1 MNCLYLVGILG
12 KPEYAL
18 GVLHPANFD
27 VLMPTNHQ
35 QSYSIGVV
43 ARRAQIHPETLR
55 VWEKRYGMITPL
67 RTESGRRMY
76 SEGDILKVS
85 LVKQLTELGNPVGG
99 LAKLSIQA
107 LRERLS
113 GERTAQQASLP
124 AKALQ
129 CRVVFSH
136 TDLRLRFSSD
146 LLRFSDMAIAEP
158 FDGAALSSL
167 EDLSGYADVLI
178 TEMPTIDQESVALV
192 NKQIQQTGCVS
203 AVVVFNFGTRTAVD
217 QLTSAGM
224 VCLKG
229 AATAADVR
237 RACLSLGA
245 AAHSPVQVPGLPSR
259 RFSAAQLV
267 RVAGIGGTI
276 ECECPNH
283 LAELITSLCAFEK
296 YSGECANRNDE
307 DARIHAQLEAS
318 TAQARAILEESLAR
332 LIEIEGILI

>member
-1 MNCLYLVGILG
+1 MQ
-12 KPEYAL
+12 
-18 GVLHPANFD
+18 
-27 VLMPTNHQ
+27 TNQQ

-55 VWEKRYGMITPL
+55 VWEKRYGMITPM
-67 RTESGRRMY
+67 RTETGRRMY
-76 SEGDILKVS
+76 SESDILKVS

-99 LAKLSIQA
+99 LANLSIED

-113 GERTAQQASLP
+113 GERSAQQTNSP

-136 TDLRLRFSSD
+136 SDLRLRFSSD
-146 LLRFSDMAIAEP
+146 LLKFSDMTITEP
-158 FDGAALSSL
+158 FDTAALSSP

-178 TEMPTIDQESVALV
+178 TEMPTIDQETAVRV
-192 NKQIQQTGCVS
+192 KKQIQQSGCAS
-203 AVVVFNFGTRTAVD
+203 AVVVFNFGTRTVVD
-217 QLTSAGM
+217 QLTNAGM

-245 AAHSPVQVPGLPSR
+245 AAYSLVQLPELPSR

-267 RVAGIGGTI
+267 RVAGMGGTI

>member
-1 MNCLYLVGILG
+1 MQ
-12 KPEYAL
+12 
-18 GVLHPANFD
+18 
-27 VLMPTNHQ
+27 TNQQ

-67 RTESGRRMY
+67 RTETGRRMY
-76 SEGDILKVS
+76 SEADILKVS

-99 LAKLSIQA
+99 LANLSIGD

-113 GERTAQQASLP
+113 GEMSAQQTNLP
-124 AKALQ
+124 SMTLQ
-129 CRVVFSH
+129 CRVVFAHS
-136 TDLRLRFSSD
+136 DLRLRFSSD
-146 LLRFSDMAIAEP
+146 LLKFSDMTIAEP
-158 FDGAALSSL
+158 FDSDAAASP

-178 TEMPTIDQESVALV
+178 TETSTIDQETAGQVK
-192 NKQIQQTGCVS
+192 KQIQQSGCAS
-203 AVVVFNFGTRTAVD
+203 AVVIFNFGTRTAVD
-217 QLTSAGM
+217 QLTNAGM

-245 AAHSPVQVPGLPSR
+245 AAHSPVQLPELPSR

-267 RVAGIGGTI
+267 RVAGMGGTI

>member
-1 MNCLYLVGILG
+1 MQ
-12 KPEYAL
+12 
-18 GVLHPANFD
+18 
-27 VLMPTNHQ
+27 TNQQ

-67 RTESGRRMY
+67 RTETGRRMY
-76 SEGDILKVS
+76 SESDILKVS

-99 LAKLSIQA
+99 LANLSIED

-113 GERTAQQASLP
+113 GERTAQQTSLP
-124 AKALQ
+124 FKTLQ
-129 CRVVFSH
+129 CRVVFAHS
-136 TDLRLRFSSD
+136 DLRLRFSSD
-146 LLRFSDMAIAEP
+146 LLKFSDMTIAEP
-158 FDGAALSSL
+158 FDTDAFSSP

-178 TEMPTIDQESVALV
+178 TETPTIDQETAGQVK
-192 NKQIQQTGCVS
+192 KQMQQSGCAS

-217 QLTSAGM
+217 QLTNAGM

-245 AAHSPVQVPGLPSR
+245 AAHSPVQLPELPSR

-267 RVAGIGGTI
+267 RVAGMGGTI

-307 DARIHAQLEAS
+307 DARIHAQLESS

>member
-1 MNCLYLVGILG
+1 VG
-12 KPEYAL
+12 AL
-18 GVLHPANFD
+18 GEPDDASGALHPVSFD
-27 VLMPTNHQ
+27 VLMQTNQQ

-55 VWEKRYGMITPL
+55 VWEKRYGMITPM

-76 SEGDILKVS
+76 SESDILKVS

-99 LAKLSIQA
+99 LANLSIED

-113 GERTAQQASLP
+113 GERSAQQTNLP

-136 TDLRLRFSSD
+136 SDLRLRFSSD
-146 LLRFSDMAIAEP
+146 LLKFSDMTIAEP
-158 FDGAALSSL
+158 FDTDAFSSP

-178 TEMPTIDQESVALV
+178 TETPTIDQETAVQV
-192 NKQIQQTGCVS
+192 KKQMHQSGCAS

-217 QLTSAGM
+217 QLTNAGM

-245 AAHSPVQVPGLPSR
+245 AVHSPVQLPELPSR

-267 RVAGIGGTI
+267 RVAGMGGTI

-318 TAQARAILEESLAR
+318 TARARAILEESLAR

>member
-1 MNCLYLVGILG
+1 MQ
-12 KPEYAL
+12 
-18 GVLHPANFD
+18 
-27 VLMPTNHQ
+27 TNHQ

-55 VWEKRYGMITPL
+55 VWEKRYSMITPL
-67 RTESGRRMY
+67 RTETGRRMY
-76 SEGDILKVS
+76 SESDILKVS

-99 LAKLSIQA
+99 LANLSIED

-113 GERTAQQASLP
+113 GERSSQQTNLP
-124 AKALQ
+124 TKAPQ

-136 TDLRLRFSSD
+136 SDLRLRFSSD
-146 LLRFSDMAIAEP
+146 LLKFSDMSITEP
-158 FDGAALSSL
+158 FDTAALSSP

-178 TEMPTIDQESVALV
+178 TEMPTIDQETAVRV
-192 NKQIQQTGCVS
+192 KKQIQQSGCAS
-203 AVVVFNFGTRTAVD
+203 AVVVFNFGTRTVVD
-217 QLTSAGM
+217 QLTNAGM

-245 AAHSPVQVPGLPSR
+245 AAHSLVQLPELPSR

-267 RVAGIGGTI
+267 RVAGMGGTI

>member
-1 MNCLYLVGILG
+1 M
-12 KPEYAL
+12 
-18 GVLHPANFD
+18 
-27 VLMPTNHQ
+27 T
-35 QSYSIGVV
+35 
-43 ARRAQIHPETLR
+43 
-55 VWEKRYGMITPL
+55 
-67 RTESGRRMY
+67 
-76 SEGDILKVS
+76 
-85 LVKQLTELGNPVGG
+85 
-99 LAKLSIQA
+99 
-107 LRERLS
+107 
-113 GERTAQQASLP
+113 
-124 AKALQ
+124 
-129 CRVVFSH
+129 
-136 TDLRLRFSSD
+136 
-146 LLRFSDMAIAEP
+146 IAEP
-158 FDGAALSSL
+158 FDSDAFASP

-178 TEMPTIDQESVALV
+178 TETPTIDQETAVQV
-192 NKQIQQTGCVS
+192 KKQIQQSGCAS

-217 QLTSAGM
+217 QLTNAGM

-245 AAHSPVQVPGLPSR
+245 AAHSPVQLPELPSR

-267 RVAGIGGTI
+267 RVAGMGGTI

>member
-1 MNCLYLVGILG
+1 MQ
-12 KPEYAL
+12 
-18 GVLHPANFD
+18 
-27 VLMPTNHQ
+27 TNQQ

-55 VWEKRYGMITPL
+55 VWEKRYSMITPL
-67 RTESGRRMY
+67 RTETGRRMY
-76 SEGDILKVS
+76 SESDILKVS

-99 LAKLSIQA
+99 LANLSIED

-113 GERTAQQASLP
+113 GERSVQQTNLP
-124 AKALQ
+124 TKALQ

-136 TDLRLRFSSD
+136 SDLRLRFSSD
-146 LLRFSDMAIAEP
+146 LLKFSDMTITEP
-158 FDGAALSSL
+158 FDTAALSSP

-178 TEMPTIDQESVALV
+178 TEMPTIDQETAVRV
-192 NKQIQQTGCVS
+192 KKQIQQSGCAS
-203 AVVVFNFGTRTAVD
+203 AVVVFNFGTRAVVD
-217 QLTSAGM
+217 QLTNAGM

-245 AAHSPVQVPGLPSR
+245 AAHSPVQLPELPSR

-267 RVAGIGGTI
+267 RVAGMGGTI